1 MSTKISPEQ
10 LAAIPLFGDLT
21 QAEREELMP
30 SLEELSFSKGDV
42 VLRAGDVDA
51 ALYVVLTGEIEIE
64 LALLGIESAPV
75 ASVGPN
81 GVFGET
87 SFFNPAPHSAT
98 ARCRQPSTLLRL
110 RRAEFDRLLS
120 KNSLAAF
127 RLSAKAAQI
136 LASRLQATDRW
147 VSELLGEQR
156 QSIVAS
162 WRRFREGLGGSF
174 DIPHG
179 FVHPY

>member
-1 MSTKISPEQ
+1 MAAKIPSEQ
-10 LAAIPLFGDLT
+10 LAAIPLFADLT
-21 QAEREELMP
+21 TAEREDLLPSFDELT
-30 SLEELSFSKGDV
+30 FSTDDIV
-42 VLRAGDVDA
+42 IRAGDVEPA
-51 ALYVVLTGEIEIE
+51 IYVVLTGEVEID
-64 LALLGIESAPV
+64 LDLPSIPSAPV

-98 ARCRQPSTLLRL
+98 ARCRQRSTLLRL
-110 RRAEFDRLLS
+110 RRTEFDRLLS
-120 KNSLAAF
+120 NNSLPAL

-147 VSELLGEQR
+147 VAELLGEQQR
-156 QSIVAS
+156 SIAAS
-162 WRRFREGLGGSF
+162 WRRFREGLSGSF
-174 DIPHG
+174 DVPHG